1 MISVGS
7 CGALQKATS
16 EMFVALGLEV
26 FYIDFFFSLRYMNL
40 ARVHHLFYSVK
51 SILK

>member
-1 MISVGS
+1 MLILEGTDPPK
-7 CGALQKATS
+7 GNAQT
-16 EMFVALGLEV
+16 ALGLEA
-26 FYIDFFFSLRYMNL
+26 FYIDFFSLRYMNL

>member
-16 EMFVALGLEV
+16 EMFVALGLEA
-26 FYIDFFFSLRYMNL
+26 FYIDFFSLRYMNL